1 MSNSRASHGL
11 TPELVAR
18 FTAAQDRWRKTSSA
32 NGLPASTS
40 PAGSHPDVGGSS
52 AERWTRFKEGVDE
65 RLIELAFAERGADAP
80 PLDLYRTEAGPHG
93 DVVRATPE
101 FVAYMRRAFP
111 GYGERVP
118 GPVPAPRGEDPPN
131 REGKRPRYQRQTP

>member
-118 GPVPAPRGEDPPN
+118 GHVPTAGEPSPSSGGTLKPIN
-131 REGKRPRYQRQTP
+131 F

>member
-1 MSNSRASHGL
+1 MSNSHASHGL

-18 FTAAQDRWRKTSSA
+18 FTAALDRLKKTSSA
-32 NGLPASTS
+32 SGSPTSTS
-40 PAGSHPDVGGSS
+40 PAGSSPDVGVSS
-52 AERWTRFKEGVDE
+52 AERWTHFKGGLDG

-111 GYGERVP
+111 GYGECVP
-118 GPVPAPRGEDPPN
+118 GHVSAPREPAPP
-131 REGKRPRYQRQTP
+131 EGGKDEPIDF

>member
-1 MSNSRASHGL
+1 MSDSLSSPGL
-11 TPELVAR
+11 TSELVAR
-18 FTAAQDRWRKTSSA
+18 FTEAQDRWRKISSA
-32 NGLPASTS
+32 NGSHASTS
-40 PAGSHPDVGGSS
+40 PAGSVPDVGVSS
-52 AERWTRFKEGVDE
+52 AERWTRFKGGLDE

-118 GPVPAPRGEDPPN
+118 GPVPAS
-131 REGKRPRYQRQTP
+131 REPASAEGGTLEPIDF

>member
-1 MSNSRASHGL
+1 MSDSLSSPGL
-11 TPELVAR
+11 TNELVAR
-18 FTAAQDRWRKTSSA
+18 FTEAQDRWKKISLA
-32 NGLPASTS
+32 NGSHASTS
-40 PAGSHPDVGGSS
+40 PAGSVPDVGVSS
-52 AERWTRFKEGVDE
+52 AERWTRFKGGLDE

-118 GPVPAPRGEDPPN
+118 GPVPTPSGEDPAD
-131 REGKRPRYQRQTP
+131 RGSKRPRYQRQTP

>member
-1 MSNSRASHGL
+1 MG
-11 TPELVAR
+11 V
-18 FTAAQDRWRKTSSA
+18 
-32 NGLPASTS
+32 
-40 PAGSHPDVGGSS
+40 SS
-52 AERWTRFKEGVDE
+52 AERWTRFRGGLDG

-118 GPVPAPRGEDPPN
+118 GHVPAPS
-131 REGKRPRYQRQTP
+131 REAPTDRESKRARYQRQTP